1 MVTTTEQT
9 STKLPPAYWRL
20 WSGQAVSLF
29 GDEFFK
35 VVLLWYAGLAGL
47 AESGSLG
54 LAMALPIAIFG
65 MFGGVIADWF
75 PRVWVMIISDLSRAA
90 AAALAAIMLAL
101 DPTPSFA
108 ALLAVA
114 ALLVTLGLPFRPA
127 VQAAMPDL
135 VGADRNRLVAADAW
149 LMGMTLTVA
158 AAGPAIAG
166 LSFGLGMATLL
177 AFDAAS
183 FVFSAAMIWSLRNGF
198 ASAERETRTDTPT
211 GPDAPATTATRSAGS
226 EWRGMSLGT
235 LVGTLLRRVL
245 DGLRFAM
252 RHPVLRPS
260 FLTFP
265 VMEAVLFSLS
275 FFLPQLLH
283 GRGHS
288 VQTLGVLLTVWT
300 VGRVCGLLAF
310 RSGWLKLRR
319 SLVFRINF
327 VFQGLAVLVIASS
340 GSLVVMG
347 AAFLLLGLPA
357 GAAQVAMST
366 YLQTEVPR
374 ELRAQAFACL
384 SSIVTWCAPL
394 GPVLLGLVGSAFG
407 VTPVFAVIGAVL
419 LAGGVFLASRRSFAQ
434 LD

>member
-1 MVTTTEQT
+1 
-9 STKLPPAYWRL
+9 
-20 WSGQAVSLF
+20 
-29 GDEFFK
+29 
-35 VVLLWYAGLAGL
+35 
-47 AESGSLG
+47 
-54 LAMALPIAIFG
+54 
-65 MFGGVIADWF
+65 
-75 PRVWVMIISDLSRAA
+75 
-90 AAALAAIMLAL
+90 
-101 DPTPSFA
+101 
-108 ALLAVA
+108 
-114 ALLVTLGLPFRPA
+114 
-127 VQAAMPDL
+127 
-135 VGADRNRLVAADAW
+135 
-149 LMGMTLTVA
+149 
-158 AAGPAIAG
+158 
-166 LSFGLGMATLL
+166 
-177 AFDAAS
+177 
-183 FVFSAAMIWSLRNGF
+183 
-198 ASAERETRTDTPT
+198 
-211 GPDAPATTATRSAGS
+211 
-226 EWRGMSLGT
+226 MSLGT